1 MNGWIYT
8 DEDQKILISTALLE
22 YNNAYLI
29 IFINYSPFEE
39 NQLQKYAFEIKNV
52 INFLQI

>member
-1 MNGWIYT
+1 VNGWIYT